1 MDSLIL
7 LSWAAYALSAALLL
21 LASWK
26 LMRWLPFTLKVGISL
41 SQLVILAIPASVN
54 DSASAPVFIVLVL
67 DVLTRAP
74 TAAMMDKALP
84 LLLALVPVWPLA
96 FALGWLRSRLQ
107 QPDKRTEAS
116 PENE

>member
-7 LSWAAYALSAALLL
+7 LSWAAYALSAVLLL

-41 SQLVILAIPASVN
+41 SQLAILAIPAAVSE
-54 DSASAPVFIVLVL
+54 SAVAPIFIVLVL
-67 DVLTRAP
+67 DMLTRVPSAIII
-74 TAAMMDKALP
+74 DKAWP
-84 LLLALVPVWPLA
+84 LLVALVLVWPLA
-96 FALGWLRSRLQ
+96 FALGWGKKRLQ
-107 QPDKRTEAS
+107 QKNKPTETS